1 MKDFHCG
8 STYHGFVLARKE
20 FISEID
26 SMVYLFE
33 HAILGTPALAI
44 KNSDANKTFCIA
56 FQTVPEDSTGVAHIL
71 EHSVLM
77 GSRKYPVRDV
87 FGEINK
93 GGLMTFLNAM
103 TGSDT
108 TMYPFA
114 TRNMTE
120 YFNIMDVYCDVTL
133 NPLLERSTFEQE
145 GWHYHLEAVDQ
156 PLQYQGVV
164 YNEMKGAFS
173 DPFRHLFHHTITA
186 LMPGSTYAHESGGDP
201 AVIPQLSYEQFVDFH
216 RSHYH
221 PANST
226 LFFYG
231 DADLDDELAYV
242 QDNFLCQY
250 TGPGYKA
257 AIREGEVIQG
267 PVFVREHYGVQPGSE
282 TEGKSFLAVGSLTGT
297 VLERKRNIALQVI
310 ANILYNSDASPLKNA
325 IIQAGLCRDF
335 GGFFV
340 TSSSFKTFMLTYLI
354 GCDEDGRDR
363 FLEVYNHCLADMAT
377 NGLDHALVLS
387 ELNKYEFSV
396 REELNKAQRGLALI
410 GKALPALKYGAD
422 PFAALQIDQL
432 FAEIRQEALE
442 GNYFEGIIRESLLDL
457 DNSAVV
463 SLVPDPELMEK
474 TIRAEQAALA
484 AYAKEVGPE
493 GLGRI
498 VEHTR
503 ELLRLQTMA
512 NDEQTL
518 ALLPSL
524 SLDDLDPC
532 PDFVEAA
539 SETVADRPLI
549 RCELETNGISYVDI
563 GFDCTGLRTDML
575 LYLDLFGT
583 ITTEIGTEDIDY
595 RDFATRVNICTG
607 SFSHSFASYTRQ
619 GDSTAVMPILWF
631 EIKALSHYLDDA
643 LALVRDVLANVSFHD
658 RARIREIVQREF
670 AWAEHSIQSEGYGLA
685 STRVFSHLSLAGK
698 YNEQV
703 TGATAYQALKNLVT
717 DYENLEDKF
726 LDILS
731 ELKKTLLV
739 KSRFVAAVTSRK
751 DDLDRCK
758 VQIGDLLADRPGQ
771 PVAAG
776 SPSPAFPDYP
786 GRQAFCT
793 SAEVLFN
800 VQGCRLFPDSE
811 AYNGSFEV
819 LKTWLSRDYL
829 WNTVRQLGGAYGCF
843 VQFNQR
849 TGNLAMVSYRDPQI
863 EKTFAAYDNAWK
875 EVENIDLPAPALRQV
890 IIGTYG
896 SFVPH
901 QGPAT
906 RGAAAR
912 NEYLLG
918 ITPAFKRKRL
928 EEIIGTRVVDLQ
940 SFAPFLKTLAEE
952 KYIATIGNGVR
963 IHAHSEFYDDI
974 IDL

>member
-1 MKDFHCG
+1 MTDFHCG

-20 FISEID
+20 FIGEID
-26 SMVYLFE
+26 STVYLFE

-44 KNSDANKTFCIA
+44 KNSDPNKTFCIA
-56 FQTVPEDSTGVAHIL
+56 FQTVPKDSTGVAHIL

-145 GWHYHLEAVDQ
+145 GWHYHLEEIDQ

-221 PANST
+221 PSNST

-231 DADLDDELAYV
+231 DAELEDELAFV
-242 QDNFLCQY
+242 QDNFFSQY
-250 TGPGYKA
+250 STAGHRA
-257 AIREGEVIQG
+257 SIQEGESVQG
-267 PVFVREHYGVQPGSE
+267 PVFVREHYGVQPGSD
-282 TEGKSFLAVGSLTGT
+282 TGGKSFLAVGSLTGT
-297 VLERKRNIALQVI
+297 VLERKRNIALQVL

-354 GCDEDGRDR
+354 GCDQDGRDE
-363 FLEVYNHCLADMAT
+363 FLAVYNRCLTDMAAT
-377 NGLDHALVLS
+377 GLDHALVLS

-422 PFAALQIDQL
+422 PFEALQIDQL
-432 FAEIRQEALE
+432 FAEIRKAALE
-442 GNYFEGIIRESLLDL
+442 GGYFEEIIRESLLEL
-457 DNSAVV
+457 GNSAVV
-463 SLVPDPELMEK
+463 SLVPDPEMMEK
-474 TIRAEQAALA
+474 TLKAEQAALA
-484 AYAKEVGPE
+484 AYAEKIGPD
-493 GLGRI
+493 GLRRI

-512 NDEQTL
+512 NDDRTL

-532 PDFVEAA
+532 PDFAQAV
-539 SETVADRPLI
+539 SEPVVDRPFI
-549 RCELETNGISYVDI
+549 QCELETNGISYIDI
-563 GFDCTGLRTDML
+563 GFDCTGLPADML
-575 LYLDLFGT
+575 VYLDLFGT
-583 ITTEIGTEDIDY
+583 ITTEIGTNDIDY
-595 RDFATRVNICTG
+595 RDFATRLNICTG
-607 SFSHSFASYTRQ
+607 SFSHSFASYTRH
-619 GDSTAVMPILWF
+619 GDSRAVTPILWF
-631 EIKALSHYLDDA
+631 EVKALSHYLEDA

-703 TGATAYQALKNLVT
+703 TGATAYLALKNLVS
-717 DYENLEDKF
+717 DYENHEDNF
-726 LDILS
+726 LNTLNT
-731 ELKKTLLV
+731 LKRTLLV
-739 KSRFVAAVTSRK
+739 ESRLVTAVTSRK

-758 VQIGDLLADRPGQ
+758 EQIADILADRPG
-771 PVAAG
+771 
-776 SPSPAFPDYP
+776 SPASDASSCPSFPEYP
-786 GRQAFCT
+786 TRQAFCT

-800 VQGCRLFPDSE
+800 VQGCRLFPDPD

-863 EKTFAAYDNAWK
+863 EKTFGAYDHAWK
-875 EVENIDLPAPALRQV
+875 EVEGIELSDSALRQV

-901 QGPAT
+901 QGPGT

-918 ITPAFKRKRL
+918 ITPAFKRRRL
-928 EEIIGTRVVDLQ
+928 GEIIGTQDADLR
-940 SFAPFLKTLAEE
+940 SFSPFLKNLAEE
-952 KYIATIGNGVR
+952 KYIATIGNGVK

>member
-1 MKDFHCG
+1 MTDFTCG
-8 STYHGFVLARKE
+8 SIYHGFVLKRME
-20 FISEID
+20 FLTEIE
-26 SMVYLFE
+26 STVYLFE
-33 HAILGTPALAI
+33 HSVLGTPALAI
-44 KNSDANKTFCIA
+44 KNNDPNKTFCIA

-77 GSRKYPVRDV
+77 GSKKYPVRDV

-114 TRNMTE
+114 TRNKTE

-145 GWHYHLEAVDQ
+145 GWHYHLEEIDQ

-221 PANST
+221 PSNAA

-231 DADLDDELAYV
+231 DADLGDELAYV
-242 QDNFLCQY
+242 QDNFLARY
-250 TGPGYKA
+250 TASGYKA
-257 AIREGEVIQG
+257 SIKEGDPIHG
-267 PVFVREHYGVQPGSE
+267 PVFTKEHYAVQHGSD
-282 TEGKSFLAVGSLTGT
+282 TEGKSFLAVGSLTGN
-297 VLERKRNIALQVI
+297 VLERKRNVALQVL

-325 IIQAGLCRDF
+325 IIQAGLCHDF

-354 GCDEDGRDR
+354 GCEEDSRDA
-363 FLEVYNHCLADMAT
+363 FLKVYTHCLNDMAS

-396 REELNKAQRGLALI
+396 REELNKAQRGLGLI

-422 PFAALQIDQL
+422 PFEALQIDRL
-432 FAEIRQEALE
+432 FADIRQSALE
-442 GNYFEGIIRESLLDL
+442 ENYFEEIIKESLLDL
-457 DNSAVV
+457 DQSAVV
-463 SLVPDPELMEK
+463 NLVPDPQLMGK
-474 TIRAEQAALA
+474 TLKAEQDALA
-484 AYAKEVGPE
+484 AYAEKIGPE
-493 GLGRI
+493 GRRKI

-503 ELLRLQTMA
+503 ELLKLQATP

-524 SLDDLDPC
+524 SLDDLDPA
-532 PDFVEAA
+532 PDFVEAVA
-539 SETVADRPLI
+539 TTVEDTLLI
-549 RCELETNGISYVDI
+549 ECEQETNAISYIDI
-563 GFDCTGLRTDML
+563 GFHCSSLPADML

-583 ITTEIGTEDIDY
+583 ITTEIGTRDTDY
-595 RDFATRVNICTG
+595 RSFATRLNICTG
-607 SFSHSFASYTRQ
+607 SFSHSFATYSRQ
-619 GDSTAVMPILWF
+619 EDSTAVEPILWF
-631 EIKALSHYLDDA
+631 EVKALSHYLVDA
-643 LALVRDVLANVSFHD
+643 LELVHDVLRNVSFHD
-658 RARIREIVQREF
+658 KARIREIVRREY

-703 TGATAYQALKNLVT
+703 TGATAYLALKELVA
-717 DYENLEDKF
+717 DYDAQEERF
-726 LDILS
+726 LQTLDR
-731 ELKKTLLV
+731 LKKTLFV
-739 KSRFVAAVTSRK
+739 KSRLIAAVTSRK
-751 DDLDRCK
+751 DDQLRCK
-758 VQIGDLLADRPGQ
+758 GKIGEFLSDNPGA
-771 PVAAG
+771 PISTATP
-776 SPSPAFPDYP
+776 PSFPEYPA
-786 GRQAFCT
+786 RQAFCT
-793 SAEVLFN
+793 AAEVLFN
-800 VQGCRLFPDSE
+800 VQGCKLFPDPAS
-811 AYNGSFEV
+811 YKGSFEV

-849 TGNLAMVSYRDPQI
+849 TGNIAMVSYRDPQI
-863 EKTFAAYDNAWK
+863 EKTFAAYDGAWK
-875 EVENIDLPAPALRQV
+875 EVEDINISDAVLRQL

-912 NEYLLG
+912 NEYLYG
-918 ITPAFKRKRL
+918 ITADFKRKRL
-928 EEIIGTRVVDLQ
+928 GEIIGTLVTDLQ
-940 SFAPFLKTLAEE
+940 SFAPFLKTLAEK
-952 KYIATIGNGVR
+952 KYIATIGNGVK
-963 IHAHSEFYDDI
+963 IHAHSEFYEDI

>member
-1 MKDFHCG
+1 MSDFTCG
-8 STYHGFVLARKE
+8 SIYHGFVLKRKE

-26 SMVYLFE
+26 STVYLFE
-33 HAILGTPALAI
+33 HSILGTPALAI

-56 FQTVPEDSTGVAHIL
+56 FQTVPDDSTGVAHIL

-77 GSRKYPVRDV
+77 GSRKYPVKDV

-114 TRNMTE
+114 TRNRTE

-145 GWHYHLEAVDQ
+145 GWHYHLEELDQ

-201 AVIPQLSYEQFVDFH
+201 AVIPLLSYEQFVDFH
-216 RSHYH
+216 RTHYH
-221 PANST
+221 PSNSV

-231 DADLDDELAYV
+231 DADLNDELAYV
-242 QDNFLCQY
+242 QDNFFSQY
-250 TGPGYKA
+250 ETAGYRAKIA
-257 AIREGEVIQG
+257 KGESIEG
-267 PVFVREHYGVQPGSE
+267 PVFVVEKYGVQPGSE
-282 TEGKSFLAVGSLTGT
+282 TKGKSFLAVGSLTGT

-340 TSSSFKTFMLTYLI
+340 TSSSFQTFMLTYLI
-354 GCDEDGRDR
+354 GCDEDGRDA
-363 FLEVYNHCLADMAT
+363 FLSLYSRSLNEMAS

-410 GKALPALKYGAD
+410 GKTLPAIKYGAD
-422 PFAALQIDQL
+422 PFEALQIDQL
-432 FAEIRQEALE
+432 FAEIRQAALD
-442 GNYFEGIIRESLLDL
+442 GNYFEEIIRESLLDL
-457 DNSAVV
+457 GNSAVV
-463 SLVPDPELMEK
+463 SLVPDSELMEK
-474 TIRAEQAALA
+474 TLKAEQTALA
-484 AYAKEVGPE
+484 AYAQQIGPA
-493 GLGRI
+493 GLRRI

-503 ELLRLQTMA
+503 ELLRLQTMP

-524 SLDDLDPC
+524 SLDDLDPS
-532 PDFVEAA
+532 PDFVEAV
-539 SETVADRPLI
+539 SETVADTPFI
-549 RCELETNGISYVDI
+549 QCELETNGISYVDI
-563 GFDCTGLRTDML
+563 GFDCTALPTDML

-583 ITTEIGTEDIDY
+583 ITTEIGTTDINY
-595 RDFATRVNICTG
+595 RDFATRLNICTG
-607 SFSHSFASYTRQ
+607 SFSHSFATYTRQ
-619 GDSTAVMPILWF
+619 GDSTSVTPVLWF
-631 EIKALSHYLDDA
+631 EVKALSHYLDDA

-703 TGATAYQALKNLVT
+703 TGATAYLCLKNLVT
-717 DYENLEDKF
+717 DYENREDDF
-726 LDILS
+726 LNTLNA
-731 ELKKTLLV
+731 LKNTLLV
-739 KSRFVAAVTSRK
+739 KSRLVAAVTSRK
-751 DDLDRCK
+751 KDLLRCK
-758 VQIGDLLADRPGQ
+758 EKIGGLLSDRQGSSISSP
-771 PVAAG
+771 PVL
-776 SPSPAFPDYP
+776 PSFPEYP
-786 GRQAFCT
+786 SRQAFCT

-800 VQGCRLFPDSE
+800 VQGGRLFPDPE

-863 EKTFAAYDNAWK
+863 EKTFAAYDDAWK
-875 EVENIDLPAPALRQV
+875 EVESIDLSDSALRQV

-918 ITPAFKRKRL
+918 ITPAFKRQRL
-928 EEIIGTRVVDLQ
+928 GEIIGTQVADLQ
-940 SFAPFLKTLAEE
+940 SFALFLKNIVEE
-952 KYIATIGNGVR
+952 KYIATIGNGVK